1 MIGIQ
6 LGFDR
11 FLSVI
16 IWEVNN
22 LVVMTKV
29 VKIYFNNYVQY
40 IVEWQQGLD
49 I

>member
-40 IVEWQQGLD
+40 IVEW
-49 I
+49 